1 MDPESTFTDIIN
13 EKKILVLH
21 LNHKLETFSKV
32 FSKFEVITALDFLKH
47 ACDKFQIP
55 ELFLNIDETTIK
67 DDELYSYYK
76 LKENRRKERITP
88 PSKLDKKFESQFA
101 NYILNMSPVKI
112 QSPDIFSNE
121 EVKRSIRSS
130 GKKILFIT
138 GFFTEVDVL
147 RSSASAMDNGYIPF
161 VISDATSTYSE
172 RVYYE
177 ALDIISQY
185 NEVIDSRDLMKL
197 WPEVVD

>member
-1 MDPESTFTDIIN
+1 MDLSSAFTDIIN

-55 ELFLNIDETTIK
+55 ELFLNTDETAIK
-67 DDELYSYYK
+67 DDKLYNYYK
-76 LKENRRKERITP
+76 LKENRRKERIAP
-88 PSKLDKKFESQFA
+88 PSKLDKKFEDQFA
-101 NYILNMSPVKI
+101 NYILNVSPMRI
-112 QSPDIFSNE
+112 ESPDVFMNE
-121 EVKRSIRSS
+121 EATKSIRAS

-147 RSSASAMDNGYIPF
+147 RSSASALDHGYIPF

>member
-1 MDPESTFTDIIN
+1 M
-13 EKKILVLH
+13 
-21 LNHKLETFSKV
+21 
-32 FSKFEVITALDFLKH
+32 
-47 ACDKFQIP
+47 
-55 ELFLNIDETTIK
+55 
-67 DDELYSYYK
+67 YSYYK

-88 PSKLDKKFESQFA
+88 PSKLDKKFENQFA

-147 RSSASAMDNGYIPF
+147 RSSASALDNGYISF

-197 WPEVVD
+197 WPEVVN